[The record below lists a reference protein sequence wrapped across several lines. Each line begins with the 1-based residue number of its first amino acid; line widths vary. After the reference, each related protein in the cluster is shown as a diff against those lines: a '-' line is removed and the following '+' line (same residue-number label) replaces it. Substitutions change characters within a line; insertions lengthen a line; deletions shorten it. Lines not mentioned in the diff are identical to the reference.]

1 MIFIFGDI
9 PLKAL
14 EEVSPYLLPHNNIEI
29 VIHLCY
35 YKNEE
40 DMKNITKIE
49 YQKKNKE
56 RFNIYIDDEYG
67 FSVDI
72 SIMINYSLKKGMELD
87 DALIGDILSS
97 EEKISVYNYGISVLS
112 KYAKSEFELRLK
124 MQRKGFEPRLIDN
137 AISRLK
143 EQKYLDDER
152 YCEMFINDK
161 INISNHGVRK
171 IKEALYY
178 KGIDKEIIEEKIKI
192 ITSDSEEERAYLL
205 GGKKLSSIKEKDTRK
220 RMAKL
225 SNYLIGKGFEYET
238 VNKTLRKLI
247 NTELEDFY

>member
-1 MIFIFGDI
+1 
-9 PLKAL
+9 
-14 EEVSPYLLPHNNIEI
+14 
-29 VIHLCY
+29 
-35 YKNEE
+35 
-40 DMKNITKIE
+40 MKKITKIE

-87 DALIGDILSS
+87 DALIDDILSS

-112 KYAKSEFELRLK
+112 RCAKSEGELRLK
-124 MQRKGFEPRLIDN
+124 MQRKGFEPKLIDN
-137 AISRLK
+137 AIIKLK
-143 EQKYLDDER
+143 KQKYLDDER

-161 INISNHGVRK
+161 INISNHGIRK

-178 KGIDKEIIEEKIKI
+178 KGIDKKLIEEKIKI
-192 ITSDSEEERAYLL
+192 ITAESEEGRAYQL
-205 GGKKLSSIKEKDTRK
+205 GGKKLSSIKENDTRK
-220 RMAKL
+220 KMAKL

-238 VNKTLRKLI
+238 VNKTVRKLI
-247 NTELEDFY
+247 NSEFDDFY